1 MTTGNPIMFKGAMF
15 EFLIKIQSISVAVL
29 KRNGELG
36 QPCLTPSLMGNL
48 GDVPPGGEIELF
60 ASS

>member
-1 MTTGNPIMFKGAMF
+1 MFKGAMF